1 MLEKYED
8 LSIFHFD
15 TLSLPYLPT
24 QCPTQ
29 SLPSLPRIICKDCG
43 LTKKQN
49 GGSEMSST
57 SVDKSSFINEDFN
70 KANSSANKFIFK

>member
-15 TLSLPYLPT
+15 TLSLPYL
-24 QCPTQ
+24 PTQ

>member
-15 TLSLPYLPT
+15 TFSLPYL
-24 QCPTQ
+24 PTQ